1 MFISHYEKYPI
12 YEPAEGGYYYE
23 GWELTEYAEVSEKD
37 AQSELDELF
46 EDIQKEYGE
55 GYVRLNDR
63 IEFYGKHIGEG
74 DVCIIES
81 VLGENTQGKKVY
93 C

>member
-23 GWELTEYAEVSEKD
+23 GRELTEYAEVSENE
-37 AQSELDELF
+37 AQNELDELF
-46 EDIQKEYGE
+46 EELKGE
-55 GYVRLNDR
+55 GYVRLGNR
-63 IEFYGKHIGEG
+63 IEFYGKYIGEG
-74 DVCIIES
+74 DVYIIEN
-81 VLGENTQGKKVY
+81 VLGENEKGKEVY